1 MVRQNKPELTVAGG
15 AKLVHCVRMRLEKN
29 GLHLYLYWIGYFL
42 GLGLEVFSRAV
53 EGNCG
58 LVLQRTKTE
67 VFSWEGRLPA
77 GTPPDLVRAGNGV
90 AGQWEAGM
98 TCYGVPVGSDNYV
111 QQMLEEK
118 VFEVAREVE
127 TVCSVLQEESQALWT
142 VLRSSI
148 SQKLD
153 YWLTLV
159 YPSQVRAAAERMDR
173 LEMEVVKR
181 LLGMHIPMQGEQLGW
196 DCLYSYQ

>member
-1 MVRQNKPELTVAGG
+1 MVRQNTPELTVAGG
-15 AKLVHCVRMRLEKN
+15 AKLVHCVRMSLEKN
-29 GLHLYLYWIGYFL
+29 GLYLYLYWIGYLL
-42 GLGLEVFSRAV
+42 GLGLEVFSRTV

-77 GTPPDLVRAGNGV
+77 GTPPDLVRDGNGV
-90 AGQWEAGM
+90 TGQWEAVM
-98 TCYGVPVGSDNYV
+98 TCHGVPVGSDNYV

-153 YWLTLV
+153 YWLTA
-159 YPSQVRAAAERMDR
+159 R
-173 LEMEVVKR
+173 
-181 LLGMHIPMQGEQLGW
+181 
-196 DCLYSYQ
+196 